1 MQNLFAKKT
10 LIGLDIGTSTVK
22 IVELDEISGKYKEK
36 YKLKNLGVAKIPR
49 ETISNG
55 VIINADPLVQ
65 AIKSL
70 LSSLKITNKNAAVSV
85 SGNNVIIKKITLPV
99 MNESELEKII
109 YSEAEQYIPFDLDE
123 VNIDFQILGAN
134 EENAELMDLMLVAA
148 KKVNI
153 QDYLDALN
161 AAGIIA
167 KIIDIDVFALENMFS
182 INYAQEENE
191 VCALIDIGANITNI
205 NIMKNGS
212 SIFNRDALL
221 GGNLI
226 TEEIQKE
233 LLVSFE
239 EAEMLKTG
247 EVIEGID
254 KELLEQTISK
264 TVSSITREIQRTID
278 FFTGQTYAEIT
289 HIYLS
294 GGSSRMHGLK
304 EMLEEK
310 YSGIVQFVDPF
321 KSIKYDTKNF
331 DAEYMNEIAPVAAI
345 GVGLAIRKI
354 GVELK

>member
-1 MQNLFAKKT
+1 MLNLFGTKN

-22 IVELDEISGKYKEK
+22 IVELEETKGKH
-36 YKLKNLGVAKIPR
+36 KLKNLGIAKIPR

-70 LSSLKITNKNAAVSV
+70 TSSLKIGNKHAAVSV
-85 SGNNVIIKKITLPV
+85 SGNNVIIKKISLPV
-99 MNESELEKII
+99 MSESDLEKII
-109 YSEAEQYIPFDLDE
+109 SSEAEQYIPFDLDE

-148 KKVNI
+148 KKINI
-153 QDYLDALN
+153 QDYLDALGT
-161 AAGIIA
+161 AGITA

-182 INYAQEENE
+182 LNYSQDENDI
-191 VCALIDIGANITNI
+191 CALVDIGANITNI
-205 NIMKNGS
+205 NIMKNGT

-233 LLVSFE
+233 LLVSYE

-247 EVIEGID
+247 EFIEGID
-254 KELLEQTISK
+254 RDLLDQTITK

-278 FFTGQTYAEIT
+278 FFTGQTYAEISQ
-289 HIYLS
+289 IYLS
-294 GGSSRMHGLK
+294 GGTSRMLGLK

-310 YSGIVQFVDPF
+310 YSGQVQFVDPF
-321 KSIKYDTKNF
+321 KVIKFDPKNF
-331 DAEYMNEIAPVAAI
+331 DTEYLNEIAPVAAI
-345 GVGLAIRKI
+345 GVGLAIRKM

>member
-1 MQNLFAKKT
+1 MQNLFASKN
-10 LIGLDIGTSTVK
+10 LIGLDIGTSTIK
-22 IVELDEISGKYKEK
+22 LVELFEIKGKYREK
-36 YKLKNLGVAKIPR
+36 YKLKNIGIAKIPR

-70 LSSLKITNKNAAVSV
+70 MSSLKITNKNAAVSV

-99 MNESELEKII
+99 MNENELEKII

-123 VNIDFQILGAN
+123 VNIDFQILGSN
-134 EENAELMDLMLVAA
+134 GENAELMDLMLVAA

-161 AAGIIA
+161 SAGITP

-191 VCALIDIGANITNI
+191 VCALVDIGANITNI

-212 SIFNRDALL
+212 SIFNRDAML

-247 EVIEGID
+247 EIIEGID
-254 KELLEQTISK
+254 KELLDQTISK

-294 GGSSRMHGLK
+294 GGSSRMHGIK

-310 YSGIVQFVDPF
+310 YSGIVQLVDPF
-321 KSIKYDTKNF
+321 KSIKYDEKNF
-331 DAEYMNEIAPVAAI
+331 DADYMNEIAPVVAI
-345 GVGLAIRKI
+345 GIGLAIRKL